1 MRFSR
6 FIVGE
11 KRGLPYFFEAARKKF
26 PYFLRRLEKSFHYFF
41 EAARKKF
48 ASIIGQNICSLVVA
62 TL

>member
-26 PYFLRRLEKSFHYFF
+26 PRAGSP
-41 EAARKKF
+41 KK
-48 ASIIGQNICSLVVA
+48 IVCKGGWCNDEA
-62 TL
+62 TLENL